1 VTAPLPG
8 VAQEIAGAIG
18 RERTL
23 FLIGQLPR
31 HFGGVPGKKCWRV
44 LLYVPRVD
52 RLRDDHRLVAILGRA
67 DAETLCDHFGGEILQ
82 VANCNSVAIAFRN
95 RELLKS
101 AAAGLPRSELAAIFD
116 LTERRVAQLVASA
129 RLELTTECGSL

>member
-1 VTAPLPG
+1 MTVPLPG
-8 VAQEIAGAIG
+8 VAQEIANVIG

-31 HFGGVPGKKCWRV
+31 HYGGPAGKKCWRV

-52 RLRDDHRLVAILGRA
+52 RMRADHRLVDILGRA

-82 VANCNSVAIAFRN
+82 VANCNSVAVAFRN